1 MKEKTTYY
9 VSTYIKKHDIDIH
22 IWISSSMTDT
32 ESKVL
37 ELLLKGYTISRISES
52 RGRSVKTVSLQKHQI
67 YKKLGIRNDIIFWLD
82 LSLSPY
88 VKIKLTKRTH

>member
-9 VSTYIKKHDIDIH
+9 VSTYIKKHDIDVH
-22 IWISSSMTDT
+22 IWITSSITKA
-32 ESKVL
+32 ECKVL
-37 ELLLKGYTISRISES
+37 ELLLKGYTISMISES

-67 YKKLGIRNDIIFWLD
+67 YKKLGIRNDITFWLD

-88 VKIKLTKRTH
+88 VKIKLAKKIH